1 MRTLIRVSDTSKL
14 AGAARITLKR
24 MAWYGKST
32 LT

>member
-1 MRTLIRVSDTSKL
+1 MRILIRVSDTSNL
-14 AGAARITLKR
+14 AKPERIILKR